1 MFSALPEDNV
11 EYISFSKTA
20 LFIRNNVTEKVDIW
34 ENIHFSKVIDK
45 VGRILTSLKFCFI
58 SFLAFLCKAVTSIN
72 FKEEGKLSDLIAP
85 FMLVHKSS
93 ANYFINNSSRNIGFL
108 QSFSFIQ
115 LKNFSFDFSNF
126 LQIWI
131 VWIEFWKFKLLYY
144 IWKISF
150 KVSSVSDSDVS
161 VFSFPVRFIFNLDT
175 DLLESKGFP
184 KFLSVY
190 NIFLIKIVVIS
201 SFF

>member
-20 LFIRNNVTEKVDIW
+20 LFIRNNVTKKVDIW
-34 ENIHFSKVIDK
+34 EKIHFSKVIDK

-93 ANYFINNSSRNIGFL
+93 ANYFINNSRGISVFYKALVLSNLRICLSISPIFSKFG
-108 QSFSFIQ
+108 SFE
-115 LKNFSFDFSNF
+115 SNF
-126 LQIWI
+126 G
-131 VWIEFWKFKLLYY
+131 
-144 IWKISF
+144 
-150 KVSSVSDSDVS
+150 
-161 VFSFPVRFIFNLDT
+161 N
-175 DLLESKGFP
+175 
-184 KFLSVY
+184 
-190 NIFLIKIVVIS
+190 S
-201 SFF
+201 SFFTIFEKYLSKFLLFQIQMWVSFHFQSDLFSIWILTC